1 MAISRVAMLSA
12 AVLLLLVTAA
22 LGQKDNVPSTP
33 TNANTGG
40 DSGSSVDHVPG
51 TATNAGGGTP
61 APASSKDNVPSTPT
75 NAGDNKDSGTSTDH
89 VPGTKTNAGGG
100 SNAAVGH
107 QVPVMMGKVLAAA
120 GVFGLML
127 F

>member
-1 MAISRVAMLSA
+1 MACSRTVLLSA
-12 AVLLLLVTAA
+12 AVVLLLLTAV

-61 APASSKDNVPSTPT
+61 APASSKDHVPGTAT
-75 NAGDNKDSGTSTDH
+75 NAGDNKDSGSSTDH

-100 SNAAVGH
+100 SNAAMGH
-107 QVPVMMGKVLAAA
+107 QVPVVMGKVLAAA